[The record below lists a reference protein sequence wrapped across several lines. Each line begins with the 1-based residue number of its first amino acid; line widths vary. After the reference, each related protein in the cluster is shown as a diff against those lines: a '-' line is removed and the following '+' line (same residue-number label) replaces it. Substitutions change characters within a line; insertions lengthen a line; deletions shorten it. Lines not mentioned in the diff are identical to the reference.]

1 MANYRADRMSEDI
14 QREIAAILREM
25 KDPRLHNGIIS
36 VVRCETAH
44 DLSYSKVY
52 ISSMK
57 GLDVAKDAVKAL
69 KNAQGFIR
77 HELGVRLKLRYSP
90 VLAFEATDSIEYSA
104 NISRIL
110 NGIQYS
116 DAPDDESGS
125 GDTEDEYDEMDRE
138 DETDGGAEE

>member
-52 ISSMK
+52 ISSMN
-57 GLDVAKDAVKAL
+57 GLSVAKEAVKAL

-77 HELGVRLKLRYSP
+77 HELGVRLKLRYAP
-90 VLAFEATDSIEYSA
+90 ALAFEATDSIEYSA
-104 NISRIL
+104 NISRML
-110 NGIQYS
+110 SQIQYTETTDEPAEEKE
-116 DAPDDESGS
+116 DADDE
-125 GDTEDEYDEMDRE
+125 EV
-138 DETDGGAEE
+138 

>member
-1 MANYRADRMSEDI
+1 MANFRADRMSEDI

-52 ISSMK
+52 ISSMN
-57 GLDVAKDAVKAL
+57 GLDTAKEAVKAL

-77 HELGVRLKLRYSP
+77 RELGTRLKLRYAP
-90 VLAFEATDSIEYSA
+90 VLSFEATDSIEYSA
-104 NISRIL
+104 HISRKL
-110 NGIQYS
+110 RDIQY
-116 DAPDDESGS
+116 AQTEST
-125 GDTEDEYDEMDRE
+125 TEENKDLTE
-138 DETDGGAEE
+138 

>member
-1 MANYRADRMSEDI
+1 MSEDI

-52 ISSMK
+52 ISSMN
-57 GLDVAKDAVKAL
+57 GLETAKEAVKAL

-77 HELGVRLKLRYSP
+77 RELGTRLKLRYAP

-104 NISRIL
+104 NISRLL
-110 NGIQYS
+110 NGLTYTS
-116 DAPDDESGS
+116 SEDEKTEDDE
-125 GDTEDEYDEMDRE
+125 DNNP
-138 DETDGGAEE
+138 

>member
-1 MANYRADRMSEDI
+1 MPNFRADRMSEDI

-52 ISSMK
+52 ISSMN
-57 GLDVAKDAVKAL
+57 GLDTAKEAVKAL

-77 HELGVRLKLRYSP
+77 HELGVRLRLRYAP

-104 NISRIL
+104 NISRLL
-110 NGIQYS
+110 NDIHYTTS
-116 DAPDDESGS
+116 DEN
-125 GDTEDEYDEMDRE
+125 
-138 DETDGGAEE
+138 EENEE

>member
-52 ISSMK
+52 ISSMN
-57 GLDVAKDAVKAL
+57 GLSVAKEAVKAL

-77 HELGVRLKLRYSP
+77 HELGVRLKLRYAP
-90 VLAFEATDSIEYSA
+90 ALAFEATDSIEYSA
-104 NISRIL
+104 NISRML
-110 NGIQYS
+110 SQIQYTETTDEPAEEKE
-116 DAPDDESGS
+116 DADDE
-125 GDTEDEYDEMDRE
+125 
-138 DETDGGAEE
+138 EE

>member
-52 ISSMK
+52 ISSMN
-57 GLDVAKDAVKAL
+57 GLAVAKDAVKAL

-77 HELGVRLKLRYSP
+77 RELGTRLKLRYAP

-110 NGIQYS
+110 GSLQYS
-116 DAPDDESGS
+116 Q
-125 GDTEDEYDEMDRE
+125 TEASDPENETTENE
-138 DETDGGAEE
+138 DAEE

>member
-52 ISSMK
+52 ISSMN
-57 GLDVAKDAVKAL
+57 GLSVAKEAVKAL

-77 HELGVRLKLRYSP
+77 HELGVRLKLRYAP
-90 VLAFEATDSIEYSA
+90 ALAFEATDSIEYSA
-104 NISRIL
+104 NISRML
-110 NGIQYS
+110 SQIQYTETTDEPTEEKE
-116 DAPDDESGS
+116 DADDE
-125 GDTEDEYDEMDRE
+125 
-138 DETDGGAEE
+138 EE

>member
-1 MANYRADRMSEDI
+1 MANHRADRMSEDI

-52 ISSMK
+52 ISSMN
-57 GLDVAKDAVKAL
+57 GLAVAKEAVKAL

-77 HELGVRLKLRYSP
+77 RELGTRLKLRYAP

-110 NGIQYS
+110 GSIQYTQ
-116 DAPDDESGS
+116 
-125 GDTEDEYDEMDRE
+125 TEDADAENEIPENEDTDE
-138 DETDGGAEE
+138 

>member
-1 MANYRADRMSEDI
+1 MANFRADRTSEDI
-14 QREIAAILREM
+14 QRELMAILREM

-44 DLSYSKVY
+44 DLSYSKVF
-52 ISSMK
+52 ISSMN
-57 GLDVAKDAVKAL
+57 GLDVAKEAVKAL

-77 HELGVRLKLRYSP
+77 HELGVRLRLRYAP

-110 NGIQYS
+110 NDIQYTQTE
-116 DAPDDESGS
+116 DESGD
-125 GDTEDEYDEMDRE
+125 GED
-138 DETDGGAEE
+138 

>member
-1 MANYRADRMSEDI
+1 MANFRADRMSEDI

-52 ISSMK
+52 ISSMN
-57 GLDVAKDAVKAL
+57 GLSTAKEAVKAL

-77 HELGVRLKLRYSP
+77 HELGVRLKLRYAP

-104 NISRIL
+104 NISRML
-110 NGIQYS
+110 NDLQYTQTQ
-116 DAPDDESGS
+116 APDEAGADASDERPA
-125 GDTEDEYDEMDRE
+125 DDD
-138 DETDGGAEE
+138 

>member
-52 ISSMK
+52 ISSMN
-57 GLDVAKDAVKAL
+57 GLSVAKEAVKAL

-77 HELGVRLKLRYSP
+77 HELGVRLKLRYAP
-90 VLAFEATDSIEYSA
+90 ALAFEATASIEYSA
-104 NISRIL
+104 NISRML
-110 NGIQYS
+110 SQIQYTETTDEPAEEKE
-116 DAPDDESGS
+116 DADDE
-125 GDTEDEYDEMDRE
+125 
-138 DETDGGAEE
+138 EE

>member
-1 MANYRADRMSEDI
+1 MPNFRADRMSEDI

-52 ISSMK
+52 ISSIN
-57 GLDVAKDAVKAL
+57 GLDTAKEAVKAL

-77 HELGVRLKLRYSP
+77 HELGTRLRLRYSP

-104 NISRIL
+104 NISRLL
-110 NGIQYS
+110 NDIHYTTS
-116 DAPDDESGS
+116 DEN
-125 GDTEDEYDEMDRE
+125 
-138 DETDGGAEE
+138 EENEE